1 MAGARMTTR
10 LAPPLRRAG
19 QAPRGH
25 AGVPRGRA
33 SGSFLPLFL
42 RARSKCLLSAAW
54 PRGGIS
60 STRSCLQ
67 RPTCLVCTLRWGG
80 WPGCGPLSASVRLWT
95 NPGATRGASV
105 RQSASDAT
113 AVAVRFLAQCG
124 PSRVFVVSGTFL
136 RVLCSLV
143 HLGPTP
149 LVLCD
154 LRGVLHPGGVCISA
168 LWGHGIAFKHRVAPY
183 VSPVWLTYP

>member
-1 MAGARMTTR
+1 M
-10 LAPPLRRAG
+10 LACRAAVRRG
-19 QAPRGH
+19 PSSIRSSVH
-25 AGVPRGRA
+25 GRNV
-33 SGSFLPLFL
+33 SFLPPG
-42 RARSKCLLSAAW
+42 RGAGYQVPGHDCSA
-54 PRGGIS
+54 
-60 STRSCLQ
+60 
-67 RPTCLVCTLRWGG
+67 PTCLVCTLKVGG

-154 LRGVLHPGGVCISA
+154 LRGVLHPGGVYISA

>member
-124 PSRVFVVSGTFL
+124 PLCVTLVMVLHCGSSGPW
-136 RVLCSLV
+136 VPS
-143 HLGPTP
+143 GPPP
-149 LVLCD
+149 LVQCD
-154 LRGVLHPGGVCISA
+154 LRGVVYTLEVFCGAA
-168 LWGHGIAFKHRVAPY
+168 LWGHGTVIAPRVASC
-183 VSPVWLTYP
+183 VGPV